1 NMPEIIGI
9 VKVDFTDLEDNR
21 HVYMKGHVYPRKG
34 YDPTD
39 ERIKS
44 LASVENKRNEQMI
57 YVVDDKLTKKELI
70 EIASLASL
78 DVDEKQTKAEIISAF
93 ESLV

>member
-1 NMPEIIGI
+1 MLEIIGI